1 MSWTVA
7 RLGSRFSLLFEPHR
21 RRVMHSGVG
30 RFLDAPL
37 DLSVGLVD
45 PDGVER
51 VLPFTRRDD
60 LDGVA
65 RLDNCEQFD
74 RINSITFRG
83 YSAAYRL
90 RFELNVHA
98 VFYPQNR
105 RLCVMPAIYLEMRVH
120 AIDGFRETSSIGPTP
135 ESVKLRLR
143 IGRDETRL
151 ATTPGQIDLAYT
163 NTLVPDHPQPR
174 SDIELPEDFARV
186 EVRERIVSLNA
197 GATPLIAKD
206 DSGQA
211 GLELD
216 LPVTEAASGVKWRL
230 VWGCHVAE
238 SVLRVRR
245 EGRACPAKFAYTDY
259 FPDLDAVLTEAVQRR
274 DEYLALSRRF
284 EKLIEQAPLDLAQQ
298 HLLNL
303 SFQNYL
309 GNTFWCTGLDE
320 SEVDPEDGPLR
331 FPWFSVWE
339 GSSLYQST
347 LDVEYNTAVFALTLW
362 PDLLKLQLQ
371 QWPQYARPHESSN
384 GAVLCHDL
392 GSGVNATGQRSSY
405 TMEVEENSNYLL
417 MLQAYVRWT
426 GDRSLFEP
434 LLPVVRKLTR
444 YLLWT
449 DRDGSGFPTEGNTN
463 TLVDGS
469 AAIAFAR
476 KQTYLAIK
484 RLAGLRAAADLFR
497 LGGRADKA
505 RELDP
510 RLEQDAQH
518 IDETAWVGDH
528 YAVACE
534 RSALEM
540 LDPKT
545 GKPVPFDE
553 LPGTDAYS
561 IHTANGLLLP
571 MMVGQPILMPHD
583 RLAKDLIAADRE
595 NQSRYGDGHSS
606 ETPEAIRVSLNLWR
620 DMIARYLGLTGPSSA
635 QQYWDLQV
643 MSNVGDNS
651 LGFTDAYVSDFL
663 THYPRGI
670 VTLGYFLATPRLTVN
685 RLAPGGAYLTVEPDR
700 HMPQRWPL
708 LPLADWVA
716 GRVPVCV
723 VSSDGRVTIEAPTDP
738 VIVHSDEDSE
748 DTVSGI
754 EFIG

>member
-7 RLGSRFSLLFEPHR
+7 RLGSRFSLLFEPQH
-21 RRVMHSGVG
+21 RRVMHSALG
-30 RFLDAPL
+30 RFLDSPL
-37 DLSVGLVD
+37 DFSVGLVE
-45 PDGVER
+45 PDGIER
-51 VLPFTRRDD
+51 VLPFTKCEGRDGIEP
-60 LDGVA
+60 LY
-65 RLDNCEQFD
+65 NCEQFD
-74 RINSITFRG
+74 RINSVTFRG

-90 RFELNVHA
+90 RFELNVHS

-105 RLCVMPAIYLEMRVH
+105 RLCVLPAFYLEMRVH
-120 AIDGFRETSSIGPTP
+120 AVDNVRDIPSAGPTP
-135 ESVKLRLR
+135 DKIRLRLR
-143 IGRDETRL
+143 LGCPDSRITSGPGR
-151 ATTPGQIDLAYT
+151 IDVAYT
-163 NTLVPDHPQPR
+163 NPLEPRHDTRRTDLTPPD
-174 SDIELPEDFARV
+174 DFA
-186 EVRERIVSLNA
+186 EVAARERIVSLNPD
-197 GATPLIAKD
+197 ATPIDAEQ
-206 DSGQA
+206 GA

-216 LPVTEAASGVKWRL
+216 LPVTEAASGIKWRL
-230 VWGCHVAE
+230 VWAAHVADP
-238 SVLRVRR
+238 VLRVRR
-245 EGRACPAKFAYTDY
+245 EGRSCLAKFAYTDY
-259 FPDLDAVLTEAVQRR
+259 YPDLDAVLTEAVQRR

-309 GNTFWCTGLDE
+309 ANTFWCTGFDD

-347 LDVEYNTAVFALTLW
+347 IDVEYNAAVFPLTLW

-371 QWPQYARPHESSN
+371 QWPQFARAHEPSD

-392 GSGVNATGQRSSY
+392 GSGINATGQRSTY

-426 GDRSLFEP
+426 GDRGLLEP
-434 LLPVVRKLTR
+434 LLPTVRKLTR
-444 YLLWT
+444 YLLWA
-449 DRDGSGFPTEGNTN
+449 DRDGSGFPTEGTTN

-469 AAIAFAR
+469 AAVAFAR

-484 RLAGLRAAADLFR
+484 RLAALRASADLFR

-510 RLEQDAQH
+510 RIEQDANQ
-518 IDETAWVGDH
+518 IDQTAWVGDH
-528 YAVACE
+528 YAIACD

-553 LPGTDAYS
+553 MKGTDAYS

-571 MMVGQPILMPHD
+571 LMVGQPIMLPQD
-583 RLAKDLIAADRE
+583 RLARDLIAADRE

-606 ETPEAIRVSLNLWR
+606 DTPERIRVSLNLWR

-651 LGFTDAYVSDFL
+651 LGFTDSYISDYL
-663 THYPRGI
+663 SHYPRGI

-723 VSSDGRVTIEAPTDP
+723 VGSDGRVTIEAPTDP

-748 DTVSGI
+748 DTVSGL